1 MTRTQR
7 KGRRGRSAP
16 PGKRGRF
23 YVPPLATDYEIS
35 LQVVRSIAAAGEISV
50 ADQLAATRMLLQKDG
65 TVLGALGIRRSE
77 AVFSEDVADDEDG
90 GETNA
95 ARLADFM
102 KSKRPLLDRMAQSL
116 AHPPSR

>member
-1 MTRTQR
+1 M
-7 KGRRGRSAP
+7 
-16 PGKRGRF
+16 
-23 YVPPLATDYEIS
+23 
-35 LQVVRSIAAAGEISV
+35 
-50 ADQLAATRMLLQKDG
+50 KDG